1 VTHPTAARR
10 SGPDR
15 RIIAATPPMPPRPRP
30 APPTLADR
38 WLPRAPLLLVPLV
51 AVACYASALGAPLV
65 VDDLAVLS
73 GATARGDVLELLRQA
88 FGPGA
93 DPIFRNRI
101 VAYLSFAL
109 GTAVHGVQPAPLRAV
124 NVGLHAANALLVAH
138 LAALALRGPSPAPGR
153 ERRARAAALA
163 AGLLFAAH
171 PLATSAVTY
180 VAQRLAV
187 LATTFYLGAIALH
200 AAARAR
206 RSLRAAVALEAA
218 AVLVGLLGMRTK
230 EIAFTLPVALAL
242 FDLLFLPRPARGP
255 RWAWLVPAAALLPVL
270 PLSMLGGR
278 GGSLQAATEMLPSAR
293 VPVTRWGYLVT
304 QQTVLVRYLR
314 LAVAPFGQRFFWP
327 VPLRSG
333 LDLRSALAAA
343 LHLALLGG
351 AAAAALRSR
360 ASGKEA
366 PRLAAFGVLFF
377 YVAASVESSVV
388 PIQDLMFEH
397 RAYLPLAGLALS
409 AAGLGVAAAERFGVG
424 RPLAIAASAA
434 VVVLG
439 VGTVVRHGAWRS
451 YSALMA
457 DGAAKS
463 PEDAR
468 LRFWWGMALKR
479 EGDLRGAAGAWRE
492 ALARD
497 PCHVPSLNALGSLHF
512 VAGDPA
518 GALALFDRANACD
531 PGEPIAWMNGG
542 AALDRLGRR
551 AEARARFERF
561 LALAPGGATGAPAEP
576 VRARLAQRD

>member
-1 VTHPTAARR
+1 
-10 SGPDR
+10 
-15 RIIAATPPMPPRPRP
+15 M
-30 APPTLADR
+30 APPKRPVPLSPVDR
-38 WLPRAPLLLVPLV
+38 WLPWAPWVLVPLV
-51 AVACYASALGAPLV
+51 AVACYANALGAPFV
-65 VDDLAVLS
+65 VDDLGVLS
-73 GATARGDVLELLRQA
+73 GATARGDVLDLLRQA
-88 FGPGA
+88 FRPGA

-109 GTAVHGVQPAPLRAV
+109 GTAVHGVHPAPLRAV
-124 NVGLHAANALLVAH
+124 NVALHAANALLVAH
-138 LAALALRGPSPAPGR
+138 LAALALRGPSPAPER
-153 ERRARAAALA
+153 ARRARAAALA

-187 LATTFYLGAIALH
+187 LATTFYLGALALH

-206 RSLRAAVALEAA
+206 RSLGAAVALEAA
-218 AVLVGLLGMRTK
+218 AVVAGLLALRTK
-230 EIAFTLPVALAL
+230 EIAFTLPLAAAL
-242 FDLLFLPRPARGP
+242 FDVLFLARPARGP
-255 RWAWLVPAAALLPVL
+255 RWAWLAPVAALLPVL
-270 PLSMLGGR
+270 PLSMLR
-278 GGSLQAATEMLPSAR
+278 GGEASLRAATEMLPSAR

-304 QQTVLVRYLR
+304 EQTVLVRYLR

-327 VPLRSG
+327 VPLRTE

-351 AAAAALRSR
+351 AAAVAWR
-360 ASGKEA
+360 ARAPGREA

-397 RAYLPLAGLALS
+397 RAYLPLVGLALT
-409 AAGLGVAAAERFGVG
+409 AAGAGVAAADRLGDG
-424 RPLAIAASAA
+424 RPLAMATAAA
-434 VVVLG
+434 VVALG
-439 VGTVVRHGAWRS
+439 VGTVVRHHAWRS

-457 DGAAKS
+457 DGVEKS
-463 PEDAR
+463 PESAR
-468 LRFWWGMALKR
+468 LRLWYGMALKS
-479 EGDLRGAAGAWRE
+479 EGDLRGAARAWRE

-497 PCHVPSLNALGSLHF
+497 ACHVPSLNALGSLHY
-512 VAGDPA
+512 AANDPA

-561 LALAPGGATGAPAEP
+561 LALAPAGTTGAPAEP